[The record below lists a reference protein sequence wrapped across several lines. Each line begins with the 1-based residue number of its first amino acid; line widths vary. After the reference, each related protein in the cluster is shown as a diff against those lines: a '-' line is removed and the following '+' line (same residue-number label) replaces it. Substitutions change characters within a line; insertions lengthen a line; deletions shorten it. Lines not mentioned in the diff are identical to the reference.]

1 MKTINIKQLMT
12 DSVNPTLAEIS
23 AALDKQKERHFV
35 DTINWQEFSYKPE
48 VSFSIAYG
56 EKEIYLKYY
65 VREKYFKAEK
75 TESNQSVYE
84 DSCVEF
90 FISPH
95 DDGLYYNMEFNGIG
109 TCLMAVGSGRANRT
123 PASGET
129 ISKIRRISSMG
140 SEAVNEK
147 EGDFSWTLTIAIPFV
162 VFFRHNVENLKG
174 KILRANF
181 YKCGDKLKVPH
192 YVTWNSIGTE
202 KPDYHQP
209 AYFGSLKF
217 K

>member
-1 MKTINIKQLMT
+1 MKIIDVKRLKT
-12 DSVNPTLAEIS
+12 DAVFPSLAEVS
-23 AALDKQKERHFV
+23 SALDKQKERHFV
-35 DTINWQEFSYKPE
+35 DRINWQEYSYKPE
-48 VSFSIAYG
+48 VTFSIAYG

-65 VREKYFKAEK
+65 VRENYFKAEK

-90 FISPH
+90 FISPEN
-95 DDGLYYNMEFNGIG
+95 DGLYYNMEFNGIG
-109 TCLMAVGSGRANRT
+109 TCLMAVGAERANRT
-123 PASGET
+123 PASGEI
-129 ISKIRRISSMG
+129 ISRIRRISSMG
-140 SEAVNEK
+140 NEPVSEK

-162 VFFRHNVENLKG
+162 VFFRHNVENLTG
-174 KILRANF
+174 KTLRANF

-202 KPDYHQP
+202 KPDYHQS